1 MILIILNVALAG
13 FTGLLAWFLKELW
26 GLWRESERHR
36 EAMQKHMYALEKS
49 MIESSSI
56 FREMVAGLRLV
67 LAKDYVPDADFREFR
82 DEYVRP
88 SIHDL
93 KERVSTIEHKA
104 LYGDKKE

>member
-26 GLWRESERHR
+26 GLWRESEKHR
-36 EAMQKHMYALEKS
+36 DKMQEHMHA
-49 MIESSSI
+49 IE
-56 FREMVAGLRLV
+56 LRL
-67 LAKDYVPDADFREFR
+67 AMNYVPLHEFKEHR
-82 DEYVRP
+82 DGYVRP

-93 KERVSTIEHKA
+93 KERVGTIEHKA